1 MAHMYQCVFCTT
13 VLTEGGQV
21 RGGDQGPH
29 RQTERGEILPSL
41 YPEFRVIVSFRAA
54 SHELH
59 PQSVPAPQAETRAE
73 FAERSVAKLEKTIDD
88 LEGMTSL

>member
-1 MAHMYQCVFCTT
+1 MYQCVFCTT
-13 VLTEGGQV
+13 VLTERGQV

-29 RQTERGEILPSL
+29 RQTERGEILPSP
-41 YPEFRVIVSFRAA
+41 YPASRVIVCFWAA